1 MKKNIVRILFVW
13 WFIFLFWISFSW
25 IINFWNNKLNN
36 LWLVEHKANLLS
48 NVYADDEGEK
58 DNKNEKYEEN
68 EDDYYKEKFKP
79 IRNVAVVS
87 EENSYKWLNNK
98 EIKDKILTNNKF
110 NVFYEKLTQ
119 TYNDEKDI
127 SVILEKL
134 SDSLLLAISKLNLK
148 LDGSSNDDNIKNKLN
163 SIKSMKDL
171 VDNKLLSLNLN
182 FYDAD
187 ENTDLDNILNNS
199 LSKNN
204 IEVTKTYNATNW
216 KIYNIF
222 KVWGEYIFKKED
234 WTYSKNWFNS
244 INDLTSYIDKNA
256 IVKNT
261 EEIIPKPVIDISK
274 KTTTTKTKT
283 PVKKVTV
290 QKPAVISET
299 KPVIVTPVVTPVKTV
314 VKPKPKVDTTTRA
327 S

>member
-1 MKKNIVRILFVW
+1 
-13 WFIFLFWISFSW
+13 
-25 IINFWNNKLNN
+25 
-36 LWLVEHKANLLS
+36 
-48 NVYADDEGEK
+48 
-58 DNKNEKYEEN
+58 
-68 EDDYYKEKFKP
+68 
-79 IRNVAVVS
+79 
-87 EENSYKWLNNK
+87 LNNK

-204 IEVTKTYNATNW
+204 IEVTKTYNATN
-216 KIYNIF
+216 
-222 KVWGEYIFKKED
+222 
-234 WTYSKNWFNS
+234 
-244 INDLTSYIDKNA
+244 
-256 IVKNT
+256 
-261 EEIIPKPVIDISK
+261 
-274 KTTTTKTKT
+274 
-283 PVKKVTV
+283 
-290 QKPAVISET
+290 
-299 KPVIVTPVVTPVKTV
+299 
-314 VKPKPKVDTTTRA
+314 
-327 S
+327 